1 MSSNIEIKEY
11 ENFFQQLDVA
21 VSNSYLFENA
31 SEKIEYVNKEL
42 NNYKETRR
50 GLHYFS
56 NWFIDKYYKRL
67 VDSAYLIAFTSAEEK
82 AKYSGDPASLSYDRF
97 GTTDL
102 WYVILLLNNMGHP
115 NEFVNLDKC
124 YIPDINEIE
133 KIISEEE
140 NNIKSLEE

>member
-1 MSSNIEIKEY
+1 MTNIEIKDY

-21 VSNSYLFENA
+21 ISNSYLFENS

-56 NWFIDKYYKRL
+56 NWFIDKYFKRL
-67 VDSAYLIAFTSAEEK
+67 VDSAYLIAFTNEEER
-82 AKYSGDPASLSYDRF
+82 AKYSGDPARLSYDRF

-115 NEFVNLDKC
+115 NEFINLTKC

-140 NNIKSLEE
+140 NNIKALEE

>member
-21 VSNSYLFENA
+21 VSNSFLFENA
-31 SEKIEYVNKEL
+31 SEKIEYVNQEL
-42 NNYKETRR
+42 NNFKETRR

-56 NWFIDKYYKRL
+56 NWFIDKYHKRL
-67 VDSAYLIAFTSAEEK
+67 IDTAYLIAFTSAEEK
-82 AKYSGDPASLSYDRF
+82 AKYSGDPALLSYDRF

-133 KIISEEE
+133 KIIAEEE
-140 NNIKSLEE
+140 NNIKALEG

>member
-1 MSSNIEIKEY
+1 MTNIEIKEY

-21 VSNSYLFENA
+21 ISNSYLFDNTC
-31 SEKIEYVNKEL
+31 EKIEYVNKEL
-42 NNYKETRR
+42 YHYKETRR

-56 NWFIDKYYKRL
+56 NWFIDKYFRRL
-67 VDSAYLIAFTSAEEK
+67 VDTAYLIPFTTAEEK
-82 AKYSGDPASLSYDRF
+82 AKYNGDPALLSYDRF

-102 WYVILLLNNMGHP
+102 WYIILLLNNMGHP

-133 KIISEEE
+133 KIVSEEE
-140 NNIKSLEE
+140 NNINNQ